1 MKLSNFSIRRPVF
14 TIVTMIFVLL
24 LGTVSL
30 LNIPLKLIPDI
41 NPPVAVVVT
50 SYDGASPIEVSEKVA
65 KPLEANLSTLP
76 GLKTMTSSSQ
86 EGANLTLLEFSWNT
100 KLEEVENDVLQS
112 IDRTPLPNDV
122 SKPRFMKFN
131 PSQFPVI
138 QLTLSSDVDNKVL
151 QKLAEDLKRQ
161 LLKVDGVANVN
172 LSGTLVEQV
181 AIELDQNQL
190 KKYQLAQSDIV
201 NIISANNVS
210 MPGEKVQIEDKHLTT
225 RIISSISSINDMKQ
239 LVIRSTPLTG
249 EKITVGDVGKVELV
263 KQDDGTITRTNKIPS
278 VLLSVLQQSNAN
290 TAEVSK
296 DFQHELKQLLSENK
310 YKDIKADVLFDQGD
324 YIKLAISNI
333 SSSLVI
339 GGILAMLV
347 LVLFLRSVKSPIIIG
362 VAIPYSVIVT
372 FVLMYFSNFTL
383 NIMTLGGLA
392 LGIGML
398 VDNSIVVIENIYRH
412 LSMGKDSK
420 TASKDGA
427 KEVGSAIIA
436 STLTTVVVF
445 LPVAFISGI
454 IGELFWEFAL
464 TISFSLFASLYV
476 ALSIVPMMASRW
488 LKKPPYD
495 LEKKRQS
502 SRPMVLLRK
511 SVKWTLHH
519 RWVTLCIVV
528 LLLVLGGFGLTTVG
542 TQFLPSTDEGY
553 FSIDVELDNGTALS
567 ETEKVVN
574 NIEKELQEVNEVE
587 VFVSYI
593 GSSQENAFR
602 GSAQGNKA
610 EVYVKLKDL
619 KQRDKSVFQIADDV
633 KPEIEKV
640 ARKTNKSAK
649 ISIVM
654 QSTHGTAPNTLT
666 FNLRDTNKERLNEGV
681 DQLQS
686 RLQTLSDV
694 TEVSTDLSEKVEEI
708 SIIVDKEKALQN
720 GFAPAQIA
728 NLVTDVT
735 RGSLA
740 TQIVTDA
747 GEIQSVYVQYD
758 SNVVQNVDQLKKLT
772 IKKADGSYITLQDVA
787 RFSKGESPLKIQRIN
802 NQDAVQF
809 TVKYKSSATLG
820 EITEQVE
827 QAMKD
832 IHLSDETQVV
842 YSGERDL
849 MNTATE
855 QMGMAF
861 LLAIAFIYLVM
872 AAQFESFK
880 YPFVIM
886 FSVPLIVIGVSIA
899 LTITR
904 TPIGITAIIGLIV
917 LAGIVVNNAIVI
929 VDYINQRKQ
938 LGMSSYEA
946 IITSVVDR
954 ARPILMTSLTT
965 ILGLIPLALG
975 FGEGTEINQPMG
987 ITVIGGLISSTFL
1000 TLFIIPIIYSF
1011 FDRETRRR
1019 KNIVKSERNLIGALE
1034 NASPARSSK
1043 EKTDSL
1049 EELMDI
1055 IHQNSEK

>member
-65 KPLEANLSTLP
+65 KPLEASLSTLP

-86 EGANLTLLEFSWNT
+86 EGANVTLLEFSWTT
-100 KLEEVENDVLQS
+100 KLEDVENDVLQS

-122 SKPRFMKFN
+122 SKPKFMKFN
-131 PSQFPVI
+131 PSQFPII
-138 QLTLSSDVDNKVL
+138 QLTLSSEQDSEAL
-151 QKLAEDLKRQ
+151 QKLSEELKLQ
-161 LLKVDGVANVN
+161 LLKVEGVANVN

-181 AIELDQNQL
+181 SIELDEDKL
-190 KKYQLAQSDIV
+190 KTYKLTQADVV
-201 NIISANNVS
+201 NVIASNNVS
-210 MPGEKVQIEDKHLTT
+210 MPGEKVQIDDKHLTT
-225 RIISSISSINDMKQ
+225 RIISSVQSVDEIKQ
-239 LVIRSTPLTG
+239 LAVMINPITG
-249 EKITVGDVGKVELV
+249 DKITVGDVGKIELV
-263 KQDDGTITRTNKIPS
+263 KQDDGTITRTNKVPS
-278 VLLSVLQQSNAN
+278 VLLSVLQQSDAN

-296 DFQHELKQLLSENK
+296 EFQHELKQILKEDK
-310 YKDIKADVLFDQGD
+310 YQDIKADVLFDQGD
-324 YIKLAISNI
+324 YIKLAIGNI
-333 SSSLVI
+333 SSSLII

-362 VAIPYSVIVT
+362 IAIPYSVIVT

-412 LSMGKDSK
+412 LSMGKNPK
-420 TASKDGA
+420 VASKDGA
-427 KEVGSAIIA
+427 KEVSSAIIA

-488 LKKPPYD
+488 LKKPLD
-495 LEKKRQS
+495 DVEQKRQK
-502 SRPMVLLRK
+502 SRPMVLLRN

-519 RWVTLCIVV
+519 RWMTLCIVAI
-528 LLLVLGGFGLTTVG
+528 LLGVGGYGLTTVG
-542 TQFLPSTDEGY
+542 TQFLPSTDEGF

-567 ETEKVVN
+567 ETEKVVG
-574 NIEKELQEVNEVE
+574 NIEKELQKVDEVDVY
-587 VFVSYI
+587 VSYI

-602 GSAQGNKA
+602 GSAQGNTA

-619 KQRDKSVFQIADDV
+619 EDRERSVFQIADDV
-633 KPEIEKV
+633 KGDLERV
-640 ARKTNKSAK
+640 AKEANKSANV
-649 ISIVM
+649 SIVM

-666 FNLRDTNKERLNEGV
+666 FNLRDTNKERLHAGV

-686 RLQTLSDV
+686 QLKTLSDV
-694 TEVSTDLSEKVEEI
+694 TEVSTDLSDKVEEVN
-708 SIIVDKEKALQN
+708 IIVDKEKALQN

-728 NLVTDVT
+728 NLINDVT
-735 RGSLA
+735 RGSFA
-740 TQIVTDA
+740 TQIVSEA
-747 GEIQSVYVQYD
+747 GEVQSVYVQYD
-758 SNVVQNVDQLKKLT
+758 PDVVQNVDRLKQLA
-772 IKKADGSYITLQDVA
+772 IKKADGSYITLNDVA
-787 RFSKGESPLKIQRIN
+787 HISKGESPTKIQRIN

-809 TVKYKSSATLG
+809 TVKYKSSTTLG
-820 EITEQVE
+820 DMTNQVE
-827 QAMKD
+827 QVMED
-832 IHLSDETQVV
+832 IDLSDETQVV

-849 MNTATE
+849 MNTARE
-855 QMGMAF
+855 QMGMA
-861 LLAIAFIYLVM
+861 LVLAIAFIYLVM

-899 LTITR
+899 LTVTR

-938 LGMSSYEA
+938 QGLSSYEA

-975 FGEGTEINQPMG
+975 IGEGTEMNQPMG

-1011 FDRETRRR
+1011 FDRETRRK
-1019 KNIVKSERNLIGALE
+1019 KNIMKSARAL
-1034 NASPARSSK
+1034 SS
-1043 EKTDSL
+1043 
-1049 EELMDI
+1049 
-1055 IHQNSEK
+1055 IHDHESSTNNSEKGDSIQELLEIVHQDKNK